1 MTAKRQT
8 NFKLTAET
16 LARLDQLAQ
25 QLGVSRTG
33 VVERLVRHAHIVP
46 MRAELPS
53 PVPAQ

>member
-33 VVERLVRHAHIVP
+33 VVELLVRHAHIVP
-46 MRAELPS
+46 MRAELPR